1 MIIRFHI
8 ILRIFIDWFINSEKE
23 SLSLSHS
30 STNTKTGKAL
40 LSNEFLYLHTF
51 FRTIKHHLFSVN
63 FSSIYHRSNFPRTI
77 LASRQLAT
85 YSKTSTRDK
94 LRWKK
99 KEKGKNGGFSQFTLG
114 PRSLLTVVTGKVGAN
129 ETGMK
134 RKTWKPDHRARGHL
148 CNT

>member
-23 SLSLSHS
+23 SLSLTPRQTPKPERHCSQTS
-30 STNTKTGKAL
+30 SFTRIL
-40 LSNEFLYLHTF
+40 F
-51 FRTIKHHLFSVN
+51 FRTIKHHLFSAI

-99 KEKGKNGGFSQFTLG
+99 KGKGKNGGFSQFTLG

>member
-23 SLSLSHS
+23 SLSLTPRQTPKPS
-30 STNTKTGKAL
+30 L
-40 LSNEFLYLHTF
+40 LSNEFLYSHTF
-51 FRTIKHHLFSVN
+51 FRTIKHHLFSVI

-99 KEKGKNGGFSQFTLG
+99 KEKRKNGGFSQFTLG
-114 PRSLLTVVTGKVGAN
+114 SRSLLTVVTGKVGAN

>member
-23 SLSLSHS
+23 SLSLTPRQTPKPERHCSQTS
-30 STNTKTGKAL
+30 SFTRIL
-40 LSNEFLYLHTF
+40 F
-51 FRTIKHHLFSVN
+51 FRTIKHHLFSVI

-99 KEKGKNGGFSQFTLG
+99 KGKGKNGGFSQFYARTKIVIN
-114 PRSLLTVVTGKVGAN
+114 RRDGKSRRKWNGN
-129 ETGMK
+129 ETKNLETRSQG
-134 RKTWKPDHRARGHL
+134 TWPFM
-148 CNT
+148 

>member
-23 SLSLSHS
+23 SLSLSLSLLDKHQNRHCSQTS
-30 STNTKTGKAL
+30 SFTRIL
-40 LSNEFLYLHTF
+40 F
-51 FRTIKHHLFSVN
+51 FRTIKHHLFSVI

-99 KEKGKNGGFSQFTLG
+99 KGKGKNGGFSQFTLG

>member
-23 SLSLSHS
+23 SLSLSLLDKHQ
-30 STNTKTGKAL
+30 NRKGIAL
-40 LSNEFLYLHTF
+40 KRVPLLAYF
-51 FRTIKHHLFSVN
+51 FRTIKHHLFSVI

-99 KEKGKNGGFSQFTLG
+99 KGKGKNGGFSQFYARTKIVIN
-114 PRSLLTVVTGKVGAN
+114 RRDGKSRRKWNGN
-129 ETGMK
+129 ETKNLETRSQG
-134 RKTWKPDHRARGHL
+134 TWPFM
-148 CNT
+148 

>member
-40 LSNEFLYLHTF
+40 LSNEFLYSHTF

-85 YSKTSTRDK
+85 YSKTSDK

-99 KEKGKNGGFSQFTLG
+99 KGKRKNGGFSQFTLG

>member
-23 SLSLSHS
+23 SLSLSLLDKHQ
-30 STNTKTGKAL
+30 NRKGIAL
-40 LSNEFLYLHTF
+40 KRVPLLAYFF
-51 FRTIKHHLFSVN
+51 FRTIKHHLFSVI
-63 FSSIYHRSNFPRTI
+63 FSSIYHRSNFPPTI

-85 YSKTSTRDK
+85 YSKISTRDK

-99 KEKGKNGGFSQFTLG
+99 KEKRKNGGFSQFTLG